1 MKHDKLYLAIDQG
14 GHATRAIVFN
24 ALGGVVEEF
33 AVPITTSRPEPD
45 QVEHNAQEM
54 ADSVAKAVEGVI
66 KLIGSRADDVVAAG
80 FATQRS
86 SVAFWDAAT
95 GRPLAPIASWQ
106 DRRDAETL
114 TQIAGAH
121 EEMITTTTGLRI
133 SPHYGANKLRWF
145 LKHNSAVAEAAR
157 AGTLRCG
164 PMASY
169 LLACT
174 ISGCPALA
182 DPANASRTL
191 LWDLHLKDWSPEL
204 LGLFGISQEILPRS
218 VPSSY
223 NYGSLKT
230 GEREIP
236 VTVCTGDQSAAIFAP
251 GALDLDAAY
260 VNIGTGAFI
269 QKPTTVARSSA
280 SPLLQSLVWQDN
292 TKELR
297 VLEGTINGA
306 ASALVEYIE
315 PLVPD
320 WSEHLDTWLETIS
333 DPPLFMNGV
342 SGLAAPYWIHNFP
355 TGFISQGTQE
365 PDAPQQAVAIAESI
379 VFLLLENMKV
389 LEALGE
395 QVKRILITGGLA
407 NSDALCRRLA
417 DLSGREVFR
426 PQYTEATARGLCYLL
441 RSADAADTADSASAA
456 ETDEAQ
462 WRNAMEKP
470 QQFSPTEDPKLL
482 QRYGRW
488 KNELQK
494 RIGASAVN
502 TMLR

>member
-1 MKHDKLYLAIDQG
+1 MKHDALYLAIDQG

-33 AVPITTSRPEPD
+33 AVPITTNRPELD
-45 QVEHNAQEM
+45 QVEHNAEEM
-54 ADSVAKAVEGVI
+54 AESVTKAVEGVI
-66 KLIGSRADDVVAAG
+66 GLIGSRADDVVAAG

-86 SVAFWDAAT
+86 SIAFWDAAT

-114 TQIAGAH
+114 TQIAAAH
-121 EEMITTTTGLRI
+121 EAMITTTTGLRI

-145 LKHNSAVAEAAR
+145 LKHNSAVAAAAR

-169 LLACT
+169 LLAST
-174 ISGCPALA
+174 LSGCPALA

-191 LWDLHLKDWSPEL
+191 LWDLHRKDWSPEL
-204 LGLFGISQEILPRS
+204 LTLFGISREVLPRS
-218 VPSSY
+218 VPSRY
-223 NYGSLKT
+223 NYGFIKT
-230 GEREIP
+230 GVRDIP

-251 GALDLDAAY
+251 GALDLYAAY

-280 SPLLQSLVWQDN
+280 APLLQSVVWQDSTN
-292 TKELR
+292 ELR

-315 PLVPD
+315 PLVPN
-320 WSEHLDTWLETIS
+320 WSEHLDTWLETIH

-342 SGLAAPYWIHNFP
+342 SGLAAPYWVHNFP
-355 TGFISQGTQE
+355 TGFVGQRTQE

-379 VFLLLENMKV
+379 VFLLQENMKV
-389 LEALGE
+389 LEELGE

-417 DLSGREVFR
+417 DLSGCEVFR

-441 RSADAADTADSASAA
+441 RSADAADAVDATDSVSLA
-456 ETDEAQ
+456 EMHEAQ
-462 WRNAMEKP
+462 WRDAMEKP
-470 QQFSPTEDPKLL
+470 QQFSPTEDPNLL
-482 QRYGRW
+482 ERYWRW
-488 KNELQK
+488 RAELHK
-494 RIGASAVN
+494 RLG
-502 TMLR
+502 